1 MGAGGPASPVDDA
14 EPALADDPETPADS
28 EADDAPAEAA
38 PAAAASRPPP
48 PTFKPTTFL
57 YVFLFVLGILM
68 LFDNSTRNGVALELG
83 LVLAPAI
90 GFGGQFPL
98 LTMFLAA
105 VIEMVLTALAYNWAT
120 DWFKAAKVQQ
130 WGTAFRKVQMEA
142 LRSGK
147 KDRVDALKPHQ
158 ARFTQL
164 SSEVSMAQLKG
175 MAVTWFLVIAIYT
188 WVGLYLAQICGFA
201 SGACTDPAL
210 VTVNLGGAS
219 LDLMAPLVGPI
230 TAWFLLFSLYTVPMS
245 LLFRRLLKHYSLRQH
260 ASQRALSSPPGAGL
274 TGGSA

>member
-1 MGAGGPASPVDDA
+1 M
-14 EPALADDPETPADS
+14 PETP
-28 EADDAPAEAA
+28 EPAEAPLAADAEEEETPEEAEA
-38 PAAAASRPPP
+38 PAAPARPPAP
-48 PTFKPTTFL
+48 AFKPTTFL
-57 YVFLFVLGILM
+57 YTFLFVLGILM
-68 LFDNSTRNGVALELG
+68 LFDTSTRNGVASELG
-83 LVLAPAI
+83 IVLQPII

-130 WGTAFRKVQMEA
+130 WGSAFRKVQMEA

-158 ARFTQL
+158 QRFTQL

-188 WVGLYLAQICGFA
+188 WVGLFLASLA
-201 SGACTDPAL
+201 PVL
-210 VTVNLGGAS
+210 VTVSLAGAHV
-219 LDLMAPLVGPI
+219 DLLSSPGWPLPP
-230 TAWFLLFSLYTVPMS
+230 WFILFSLYTVPMS
-245 LLFRRLLKHYSLRQH
+245 LLFRRLLKHYTLRQH
-260 ASQRALSSPPGAGL
+260 ASRTAVATASGTGL
-274 TGGSA
+274 TGGSV

>member
-1 MGAGGPASPVDDA
+1 MAARPAPDDA
-14 EPALADDPETPADS
+14 PLESSEAEEAPEAEPETPA
-28 EADDAPAEAA
+28 APPRPAA
-38 PAAAASRPPP
+38 PA
-48 PTFKPTTFL
+48 FKPTTFL
-57 YVFLFVLGILM
+57 YTFLFVLGILM
-68 LFDNSTRNGVALELG
+68 LFDTSTRNGVASELG
-83 LVLAPAI
+83 IVLQPLI

-130 WGTAFRKVQMEA
+130 WGSAFRKVQMEA

-158 ARFTQL
+158 MRFTQL
-164 SSEVSMAQLKG
+164 STEVSMAQLKG

-188 WVGLYLAQICGFA
+188 WVGLFL
-201 SGACTDPAL
+201 
-210 VTVNLGGAS
+210 AS
-219 LDLMAPLVGPI
+219 LDVSLITVSLAGAHVDLLSSPGWPLPP
-230 TAWFLLFSLYTVPMS
+230 WFILFSLYTVPMS

-260 ASQRALSSPPGAGL
+260 ASRTAVATASGAGL
-274 TGGSA
+274 SGGSA